1 MGQIAEICRKAQ
13 QASYQTAVLTT
24 AQKNNLLRAIAAKI
38 RERRREIEDANQ
50 VDLKAASEKKIAPA
64 MLDRLNLNPARFE
77 EMVSGVEKVA
87 LLDDPIGQEYDGRI
101 VPSGL
106 KIVKRRV
113 PLGVVAAIYEARP
126 NVTADIAALCL
137 KSGNACVL
145 RGGSEAICTNLAIY
159 QCIREVLM
167 KNNLNPYAV
176 SFLKSTKRE
185 DVLELLGQDEFVDVV
200 IPRGGESLHRFC
212 RQNSTI
218 PVIIGGFGVSHIYVG
233 RTADLVKAVPL
244 IINAK
249 VQKPSAC
256 NALDTLLIEKSRV
269 EELCSRLAVQ
279 LKDYKVDIH
288 AHGECYECFKK
299 LNYPQLFEGRPE
311 DFDTEWL
318 SLAMNVAQV
327 ADAAAA
333 AAHLRAHKACHS
345 DAVLSNELSEID
357 TFIKGAGSACVYVN
371 ASTRF
376 TDGGQFGLG
385 AEVAISTQKLHA
397 RGPMALTE
405 LTTYQYVCRGD
416 YLCRS

>member
-1 MGQIAEICRKAQ
+1 MGQIAELCRKAQ

-64 MLDRLNLNPARFE
+64 MLDRLNLNPAHFE

-299 LNYPQLFEGRPE
+299 LNYPQLFEG
-311 DFDTEWL
+311 
-318 SLAMNVAQV
+318 
-327 ADAAAA
+327 
-333 AAHLRAHKACHS
+333 
-345 DAVLSNELSEID
+345 
-357 TFIKGAGSACVYVN
+357 
-371 ASTRF
+371 
-376 TDGGQFGLG
+376 
-385 AEVAISTQKLHA
+385 
-397 RGPMALTE
+397 
-405 LTTYQYVCRGD
+405 
-416 YLCRS
+416 